1 MTQTKTARIASFD
14 RQLKDL
20 ETQADALQFDI
31 DALPEWAEVTALV
44 VAYEWNERRYT
55 ARLADEFN
63 NLVDEI
69 AWLIFLHWA
78 ELKHSGQI

>member
-1 MTQTKTARIASFD
+1 MTQTKIARIAFFD

-20 ETQADALQFDI
+20 ETQADLLQFDI

-44 VAYEWNERRYT
+44 VAYEWNERHYT

-63 NLVDEI
+63 DLMAEI
-69 AWLIFLHWA
+69 AWLLFIHWA
-78 ELKHSGQI
+78 ELKHNGQI